1 MIYDPLCLLSPNISN
16 LKIAYRN
23 VCKKVKDWDEKIGFS
38 ELKLVTRM
46 LEKLLK
52 VQSILLPRAAFLQ
65 GSERYNPLFFLDT
78 SDDITQTSVLVQNKF
93 VDREINGILM
103 NKIKLCDSSM
113 GKTLRKDLGAA
124 NQCSRVKEIVC
135 YHLGAFLDRLGVPWN
150 IDVLSDSTIVLF
162 QIAFL

>member
-1 MIYDPLCLLSPNISN
+1 MIYDPLCLLSPSISN

-65 GSERYNPLFFLDT
+65 GSERYNPLFFFDA
-78 SDDITQTSVLVQNKF
+78 SDDITRV
-93 VDREINGILM
+93 
-103 NKIKLCDSSM
+103 
-113 GKTLRKDLGAA
+113 GA
-124 NQCSRVKEIVC
+124 K
-135 YHLGAFLDRLGVPWN
+135 
-150 IDVLSDSTIVLF
+150 
-162 QIAFL
+162 